1 MGGESAFEFG
11 GSKTK
16 VHDCGSHDDFE
27 SSNNNGCN
35 SSLVEAKQKCM
46 VVVAMA
52 ILSLPTIMDA
62 IGFMWNVNVGGKL
75 LFELQ
80 KQK

>member
-1 MGGESAFEFG
+1 MESQ
-11 GSKTK
+11 
-16 VHDCGSHDDFE
+16 H
-27 SSNNNGCN
+27 

-46 VVVAMA
+46 IVVAMA